1 MKNIY
6 STIFSSTLFVEYDKD
21 SISHFIINIFNPSQ
35 RV

>member
-21 SISHFIINIFNPSQ
+21 SISFYHKYF
-35 RV
+35 